1 MEAAGIGWL
10 AQEILSNPLIGKPP
24 DPWVREAG
32 LEVEIEGLKSAIKG
46 VRLVV
51 SAVDGRELGNEPV
64 AESLADLKEVLYDA
78 ANVVDDLDYY
88 RLKQVVDIDI
98 PSTSSS
104 RGRRQ
109 RSKAWDHFV
118 VIRDDNG
125 NPVEAECK
133 YCHTVV
139 QCKTTNGTGVLSRH
153 IKSAGCRASRQLQ
166 DPSSSIS
173 DATGNGFP
181 VPVGNSSS
189 RKRRRIDEEPTQV
202 TTDNACLSKK
212 DEYSSKLRQIIS
224 QLKGIQRDMSKLL
237 DILGFDSS
245 RTTNHPQSTTSDP
258 CRRTS
263 SLVQRKMYGRA
274 AEKKFII
281 NLIREHKS
289 AAGVTVLPIVGIGGV
304 GKTSLAQL
312 VYNDPAV
319 ENQFNLRI
327 WIWVSNIFDEV
338 RLTRE
343 MLDFVSEETHQGLC
357 SYAKLQEVLKN
368 NIKSKR
374 VLLVLDDVWD
384 DRNDSRW
391 DQLLAPFASDSANNN
406 VIIMTTRKPYIAKR
420 RGTVEPIKL
429 GALEKQDFWLLFK
442 ACAFGDENYEEKESL
457 SDIAHK
463 MAQKLKG
470 NPLAAQTAGALLR
483 GHLTVEHWTNNLKN
497 EYWKSQKL
505 CNGIMP
511 ALKLC
516 YDELPYHLQQCFSYC
531 SIFPYSYLFHAEE
544 LVRMWI
550 SQGFVKPDYSSRSL
564 VEMGWSYLTD
574 LVNLGFFE
582 QVEENEEVFS
592 SGKQA
597 SYAIRDLMHDFARVV
612 SRMECATLDGI
623 CCNEISPTIHHL
635 SILTD
640 YVYHMDDQTN
650 NISRSEKFEEKVR
663 IAFTSVKNLR
673 TLVLIGQYDPF
684 FFKVFKEVFQDENH
698 LRVLHLSATSADSH
712 SFMCGWVNHTHL
724 RYLKLEGGHVKL
736 GSPSQVKGKFAHQM
750 LDGRLTSLQIIH
762 LENCGGSW
770 ILPCLERFPFLIRLK
785 LSNMREVRE
794 VSVPSLEELVLVE
807 MLELENCVCTSL
819 GDMNSSLRLL
829 EIRGCPALK
838 MFDLLEKHH
847 SFKMEKNTWLP
858 SLTKFIICDCPHLQI
873 LAPLRSLATFSELL
887 ISRVSMFLT
896 IDGYSM
902 ETFKI
907 RQNSLLGDSSGEM
920 RLDDKIFAFHNLR
933 DLKHLEIKGCQ
944 NLVSI
949 SLISFSHLVS
959 LESLSIHNC
968 TKLFSSDI
976 FSPHTHEDV
985 IAADYNALPYLES
998 LSIVSCGI
1006 TGKWLSMILRHALAM
1021 KELVIKDCPNLTE
1034 LQIEGGGNSRSNLIL
1049 ASEASSSGYLN
1060 DCSACLAHDGLF
1072 CVPLNVTSS
1081 LKKIII
1087 CECPSLIFDGSREG
1101 FAAFTCLEYLKI
1113 EECPELFSSLVHG
1126 RLLLPRSLEEIAID
1140 EYSQETLQP
1149 CFLNNHTCLKHLAV
1163 CYSESL
1169 NSLMLHS
1176 CTSLEDL
1183 TIRACKWLVT
1193 LHSME
1198 SLGTLRSLVLH
1209 GTSSLEFL
1217 QLESFT
1223 LLENL
1228 HIVRCTSLVTL
1239 EGLLSLVNLKHLV
1252 VKSPTTFGESYEVTG
1267 GIFARLESLE
1277 IDDLSRLT
1285 RSFYKGL
1292 TCLQRLQLYLL
1303 KEARLTDDQ
1312 EIALLLHRS
1321 LQHLQFFHCHDL
1333 VDLPAGLHSLPSLK
1347 MLDIESCAISELPRE
1362 GLPPSLEKLYIGG
1375 CDDLV
1380 DLSAGLHSLPS
1391 LKAFEISYCKRISE
1405 LPKEGLPPS
1414 LEELEIRGCCN
1425 KLSEQCRLLTTS
1437 KLRVKIDDRC
1447 VN

>member
-10 AQEILSNPLIGKPP
+10 AQEILSHPLISKPP

-32 LEVEIEGLKSAIKG
+32 LAEEIDGLTSAIKQ
-46 VRLVV
+46 VRMVV
-51 SAVDGRELGNEPV
+51 SAVEGRELGNEPV
-64 AESLADLKEVLYDA
+64 AESLVDLKEVLYDA

-88 RLKQVVDIDI
+88 KLKQGKPADI
-98 PSTSSS
+98 PPTNSS

-118 VIRDDNG
+118 IIRDDNG
-125 NPVEAECK
+125 KAVEAECK

-153 IKSAGCRASRQLQ
+153 IKSAGCRASHQPQ
-166 DPSSSIS
+166 DPSLSIG
-173 DATGNGFP
+173 DATGNGLP
-181 VPVGNSSS
+181 VSVGNSSS
-189 RKRRRIDEEPTQV
+189 RKRMRIDDEPTQV
-202 TTDNACLSKK
+202 ITDNAYLSKK
-212 DEYSSKLRQIIS
+212 DEFSIRLRQIIS
-224 QLKGIQRDMSKLL
+224 QLKGIQRDMSGVLN
-237 DILGFDSS
+237 ILGFDSAT
-245 RTTNHPQSTTSDP
+245 TTNHRQSTTSDP

-263 SLVQRKMYGRA
+263 SLVQREMYGRA
-274 AEKKFII
+274 AEKKSII

-289 AAGVTVLPIVGIGGV
+289 AAGVTVVPIVGIGGV
-304 GKTSLAQL
+304 GKTSLVQH

-319 ENQFNLRI
+319 ENQFDIRI

-357 SYAKLQEVLKN
+357 SFAKLQEVLKTH
-368 NIKSKR
+368 IKSKR
-374 VLLVLDDVWD
+374 
-384 DRNDSRW
+384 
-391 DQLLAPFASDSANNN
+391 LLAPFRSDRANNN
-406 VIIMTTRKPYIAKR
+406 LIIMTTRKPYIAKR

-457 SDIAHK
+457 RDIAHK

-483 GHLTVEHWTNNLKN
+483 EHLTVEHWTNNLQN
-497 EYWKSQKL
+497 EYWKSLQL

-516 YDELPYHLQQCFSYC
+516 YDELPYHLQQCYSYC
-531 SIFPYSYLFHAEE
+531 SIFPYNYLFHAEE

-550 SQGFVKPDYSSRSL
+550 SRGFVKPDYSSRSL
-564 VEMGWSYLTD
+564 EEMGRSYLSE

-582 QVEENEEVFS
+582 QVEENEE
-592 SGKQA
+592 
-597 SYAIRDLMHDFARVV
+597 
-612 SRMECATLDGI
+612 
-623 CCNEISPTIHHL
+623 
-635 SILTD
+635 
-640 YVYHMDDQTN
+640 

-663 IAFTSVKNLR
+663 VAFTSVK
-673 TLVLIGQYDPF
+673 Y
-684 FFKVFKEVFQDENH
+684 
-698 LRVLHLSATSADSH
+698 LRV
-712 SFMCGWVNHTHL
+712 NQTHL
-724 RYLKLEGGHVKL
+724 RYLKLEGGDVEL
-736 GSPSQVKGKFAHQM
+736 GSPSQVKGKLSHEI
-750 LDGRLTSLQIIH
+750 LDGWLTSLQIIH
-762 LENCGGSW
+762 LENCGEGW
-770 ILPCLERFPFLIRLK
+770 ILPCLERLPFLTRLK
-785 LSNMREVRE
+785 LCKMRELRE

-838 MFDLLEKHH
+838 KFDLLEKHH
-847 SFKMEKNTWLP
+847 SFKMENNTWLP
-858 SLTKFIICDCPHLQI
+858 SLTKFVICDCPHLQI
-873 LAPLRSLATFSELL
+873 LAPLRPLATLSELL

-902 ETFKI
+902 ETFEI
-907 RQNSLLGDSSGEM
+907 RPNSLLGDSSGEM
-920 RLDDKIFAFHNLR
+920 RLDHKILAFHNLR
-933 DLKHLEIKGCQ
+933 DLKHLEIKGCR

-959 LESLSIHNC
+959 LESLSIDNC

-976 FSPHTHEDV
+976 LSLHTHEEL
-985 IAADYNALPYLES
+985 IATGYNALPYLES

-1006 TGKWLSMILRHALAM
+1006 TGKWLSMMLRHALAM
-1021 KELVIKDCPNLTE
+1021 KELVIKDCPKLTK
-1034 LQIEGGGNSRSNLIL
+1034 LQLEGGVAARRGRKQSV
-1049 ASEASSSGYLN
+1049 ESGK
-1060 DCSACLAHDGLF
+1060 AQDGLW

-1081 LKKIII
+1081 LKKITI
-1087 CECPSLIFDGSREG
+1087 CKCPTLTFDGRRKG
-1101 FAAFTCLEYLKI
+1101 FAGFTSLEYLKI

-1140 EYSQETLQP
+1140 DYSQETLQP
-1149 CFLNNHTCLKHLAV
+1149 CFLNNHTCLKHIAV
-1163 CYSESL
+1163 CYSQSL
-1169 NSLMLHS
+1169 ISLMLHS

-1183 TIRACKWLVT
+1183 TIRECKWLGT
-1193 LHSME
+1193 LHGME
-1198 SLGTLRSLVLH
+1198 SLGTIRSLGLH

-1223 LLENL
+1223 LLEDL

-1239 EGLLSLVNLKHLV
+1239 EGLLSLLNLKHLV
-1252 VKSPTTFGESYEVTG
+1252 VKSPTTFGVSYELTG
-1267 GIFARLESLE
+1267 GILPRLESLE

-1285 RSFYKGL
+1285 TSFYKGL

-1303 KEARLTDDQ
+1303 KEKRLTDDQ

-1321 LQHLQFFHCHDL
+1321 LQHLQFFHCLDL

-1347 MLDIESCAISELPRE
+1347 MLEIERCPISELPKE
-1362 GLPPSLEKLYIGG
+1362 GLPPSLEKLYICG

-1380 DLSAGLHSLPS
+1380 DLSAGLHRLPS
-1391 LKAFEISYCKRISE
+1391 LKAFKIRYCKRISE

-1414 LEELEIRGCCN
+1414 LEELEITGCCN

-1437 KLRVKIDDRC
+1437 KLRVKIDDA
-1447 VN
+1447 V

>member
-1 MEAAGIGWL
+1 MEAAGVGWL
-10 AQEILSNPLIGKPP
+10 AQEILSHPLIGKPP

-32 LEVEIEGLKSAIKG
+32 LADEIDGLTCAIKR
-46 VRLVV
+46 VRMVV
-51 SAVDGRELGNEPV
+51 SAVEGRELDIEPV

-88 RLKQVVDIDI
+88 KLKQGKPADI
-98 PSTSSS
+98 PPTNSS

-118 VIRDDNG
+118 IIRDDNG
-125 NPVEAECK
+125 KPVEAECK

-153 IKSAGCRASRQLQ
+153 IKSAGCRASHQPQ
-166 DPSSSIS
+166 DPSLSIG
-173 DATGNGFP
+173 DAAENGFP

-189 RKRRRIDEEPTQV
+189 RKRMRIDDEPTQV
-202 TTDNACLSKK
+202 TMDNAYLSKK
-212 DEYSSKLRQIIS
+212 DEFSSRLQQIIN
-224 QLKGIQRDMSKLL
+224 QLKGIQSDMSGVF
-237 DILGFDSS
+237 DILPFDSA
-245 RTTNHPQSTTSDP
+245 TTRNHRQSTTSDP

-263 SLVQRKMYGRA
+263 SLVQRKMYGRVVQ
-274 AEKKFII
+274 KKFII

-289 AAGVTVLPIVGIGGV
+289 AAGVTVVPIVGIGGV
-304 GKTSLAQL
+304 GKTFLAQL

-319 ENQFNLRI
+319 ENQFDLRI
-327 WIWVSNIFDEV
+327 WIWVSNLFDEV

-357 SYAKLQEVLKN
+357 SFAKLQEVLKTN
-368 NIKSKR
+368 
-374 VLLVLDDVWD
+374 
-384 DRNDSRW
+384 
-391 DQLLAPFASDSANNN
+391 QLLAPFTSDSANNN
-406 VIIMTTRKPYIAKR
+406 LIIMTTRKPYVAKR

-442 ACAFGDENYEEKESL
+442 VCAFGDENYEEKESL

-463 MAQKLKG
+463 MTQKLKG

-483 GHLTVEHWTNNLKN
+483 EHLTVEHWTNNLKN
-497 EYWKSQKL
+497 EYWKSLQL

-516 YDELPYHLQQCFSYC
+516 YGELPYHLQQCFSYC
-531 SIFPYSYLFHAEE
+531 SIFPYNYLFHAEE
-544 LVRMWI
+544 LARMWI

-564 VEMGWSYLTD
+564 EEMGRSYLTD

-582 QVEENEEVFS
+582 QVVENE
-592 SGKQA
+592 
-597 SYAIRDLMHDFARVV
+597 
-612 SRMECATLDGI
+612 
-623 CCNEISPTIHHL
+623 
-635 SILTD
+635 
-640 YVYHMDDQTN
+640 TN

-673 TLVLIGQYDPF
+673 
-684 FFKVFKEVFQDENH
+684 
-698 LRVLHLSATSADSH
+698 
-712 SFMCGWVNHTHL
+712 VNHTHL
-724 RYLKLEGGHVKL
+724 RYLKLEGGHVEL
-736 GSPSQVKGKFAHQM
+736 GSPSQVEGKVSHQI
-750 LDGRLTSLQIIH
+750 LDGWFTSLQTIH
-762 LENCGGSW
+762 LENCGEGW
-770 ILPCLERFPFLIRLK
+770 ILPCLERFPFLTRLK

-807 MLELENCVCTSL
+807 MPELENCVCTSL

-847 SFKMEKNTWLP
+847 SFKMEKNTCLP
-858 SLTKFIICDCPHLQI
+858 NLTKFVICDCPHLQI
-873 LAPLRSLATFSELL
+873 LAPLRPLATFSELL
-887 ISRVSMFLT
+887 ISRVSTFLT
-896 IDGYSM
+896 IDKFSM
-902 ETFKI
+902 ETFEI
-907 RQNSLLGDSSGEM
+907 RPNCLLGDSSGEI
-920 RLDDKIFAFHNLR
+920 RLDEKILAFHNLR
-933 DLKHLEIKGCQ
+933 DLKHLEIKGCW

-949 SLISFSHLVS
+949 SIISFSHLVS
-959 LESLSIHNC
+959 LESLSIENC
-968 TKLFSSDI
+968 TKLFSDI
-976 FSPHTHEDV
+976 LSPQTHEDV
-985 IAADYNALPYLES
+985 IAANHNSLPYLES

-1006 TGKWLSMILRHALAM
+1006 TGKWLSMVLRHALAM
-1021 KELVIKDCPNLTE
+1021 KELVIKDCPKLTE
-1034 LQIEGGGNSRSNLIL
+1034 LQIEGGGNSQSNLIL

-1060 DCSACLAHDGLF
+1060 DCSASSAQDGLW

-1081 LKKIII
+1081 LKKLTI
-1087 CECPSLIFDGSREG
+1087 CKCPSLIFDGSRKG
-1101 FAAFTCLEYLKI
+1101 FAEFTSLEYLKI
-1113 EECPELFSSLVHG
+1113 EECPELFSSLLHG

-1169 NSLMLHS
+1169 NSLVLNS

-1183 TIRACKWLVT
+1183 TIRACKWLNT
-1193 LHSME
+1193 LHGME
-1198 SLGTLRSLVLH
+1198 SLGTLRSLRLH

-1223 LLENL
+1223 LLEDL

-1252 VKSPTTFGESYEVTG
+1252 IKSPTTFGECYELTG
-1267 GIFARLESLE
+1267 GIFPRLESLE

-1285 RSFYKGL
+1285 TSFYKGL

-1303 KEARLTDDQ
+1303 KEKRLTDDQ

-1321 LQHLQFFHCHDL
+1321 LQHLQFFHCLDL

-1347 MLDIESCAISELPRE
+1347 MLDIECCPISELPKE
-1362 GLPPSLEKLYIGG
+1362 GLPPSLEKLYICG

-1391 LKAFEISYCKRISE
+1391 LKAFKIRYCKRISE

-1414 LEELEIRGCCN
+1414 LEELEITGCCN

-1437 KLRVKIDDRC
+1437 KLRVKIDDA
-1447 VN
+1447 V

>member
-1 MEAAGIGWL
+1 MEAAGVGWL
-10 AQEILSNPLIGKPP
+10 AQEILSHPLIGKPP

-32 LEVEIEGLKSAIKG
+32 LADEIDGLTCAIKR
-46 VRLVV
+46 VRMVV
-51 SAVDGRELGNEPV
+51 SAVEGRELDIEPV

-88 RLKQVVDIDI
+88 KLKQVVDIDI
-98 PSTSSS
+98 PPTNSS

-118 VIRDDNG
+118 IIRDDNG
-125 NPVEAECK
+125 KPVEAECK

-153 IKSAGCRASRQLQ
+153 IKSAGCRASHQPQ
-166 DPSSSIS
+166 DPSLSIG
-173 DATGNGFP
+173 DAAENGFP

-189 RKRRRIDEEPTQV
+189 RKRMRIDDEPTQV
-202 TTDNACLSKK
+202 TMDNAYLSKK
-212 DEYSSKLRQIIS
+212 DEFSSRLQQIIN
-224 QLKGIQRDMSKLL
+224 QLKGIQSDMSGVF
-237 DILGFDSS
+237 DILPFDSA
-245 RTTNHPQSTTSDP
+245 TTRNHRQSTTSDP

-263 SLVQRKMYGRA
+263 SLVQRKMYGRVVQ
-274 AEKKFII
+274 KKFII

-289 AAGVTVLPIVGIGGV
+289 AAGVTVVPIVGIGGV
-304 GKTSLAQL
+304 GKTFLAQL

-319 ENQFNLRI
+319 ENQFDLRI
-327 WIWVSNIFDEV
+327 WIWVSNLFDEV

-357 SYAKLQEVLKN
+357 SFAKLQEVLKT

-384 DRNDSRW
+384 DGNDSRW
-391 DQLLAPFASDSANNN
+391 DQLLAPFTSDSANNN
-406 VIIMTTRKPYIAKR
+406 LIIMTTRKPYVAKR

-442 ACAFGDENYEEKESL
+442 VCAFGDENYEEKESL

-463 MAQKLKG
+463 MTQKLKG

-483 GHLTVEHWTNNLKN
+483 EHLTVEHWTNNLKN
-497 EYWKSQKL
+497 EYWKSLQL

-516 YDELPYHLQQCFSYC
+516 YGELPYHLQQCFSYC
-531 SIFPYSYLFHAEE
+531 SIFPYNYLFHAEE
-544 LVRMWI
+544 LARMWI

-564 VEMGWSYLTD
+564 EEMGRSYLTD

-582 QVEENEEVFS
+582 QVVENEVFS

-597 SYAIRDLMHDFARVV
+597 SYAIKDLMHDFARVV

-623 CCNEISPTIHHL
+623 YCNVISPTVHHL

-640 YVYHMDDQTN
+640 YVYHIDDQTN

-673 TLVLIGQYDPF
+673 TLVLIGHYDSF
-684 FFKVFKEVFQDENH
+684 FFKIFKEVFQKEHH

-724 RYLKLEGGHVKL
+724 RYLKLEGGHVEL
-736 GSPSQVKGKFAHQM
+736 GSPSQVEGKVSHQI
-750 LDGRLTSLQIIH
+750 LDGWFTSLQTIH
-762 LENCGGSW
+762 LENCGEGW
-770 ILPCLERFPFLIRLK
+770 ILPCLERFPFLTRLK

-807 MLELENCVCTSL
+807 MPELENCVCTSL

-847 SFKMEKNTWLP
+847 SFKMEKNTCLP
-858 SLTKFIICDCPHLQI
+858 NLTKFVICDCPHLQI
-873 LAPLRSLATFSELL
+873 LAPLRPLATFSELL
-887 ISRVSMFLT
+887 ISRVSTFLT
-896 IDGYSM
+896 IDKFSM
-902 ETFKI
+902 ETFEI
-907 RQNSLLGDSSGEM
+907 RPNCLLGDSSGEI
-920 RLDDKIFAFHNLR
+920 RLDEKILAFHNLR
-933 DLKHLEIKGCQ
+933 DLKHLEIKGCW

-949 SLISFSHLVS
+949 SIISFSHLVS
-959 LESLSIHNC
+959 LESLSIENC
-968 TKLFSSDI
+968 TKLFSDI
-976 FSPHTHEDV
+976 LSPQTHEDV
-985 IAADYNALPYLES
+985 IAANHNSLPYLES

-1006 TGKWLSMILRHALAM
+1006 TGKWLSMVLRHALAM
-1021 KELVIKDCPNLTE
+1021 KELVIKDCPKLTE
-1034 LQIEGGGNSRSNLIL
+1034 LQIEGGGNSQSNLIL

-1060 DCSACLAHDGLF
+1060 DCSASSAQDGLW

-1081 LKKIII
+1081 LKKLTI
-1087 CECPSLIFDGSREG
+1087 CKCPSLIFDGSRKG
-1101 FAAFTCLEYLKI
+1101 FAEFTSLEYLKI
-1113 EECPELFSSLVHG
+1113 EECPELFSSLLHG

-1169 NSLMLHS
+1169 NSLVLNS

-1183 TIRACKWLVT
+1183 TIRACKWLNT
-1193 LHSME
+1193 LHGME
-1198 SLGTLRSLVLH
+1198 SLGTLRSLRLH

-1223 LLENL
+1223 LLEDL

-1252 VKSPTTFGESYEVTG
+1252 IKSPTTFGECYELTG
-1267 GIFARLESLE
+1267 GIFPRLESLE

-1285 RSFYKGL
+1285 TSFYKGL

-1303 KEARLTDDQ
+1303 KEKRLTDDQ

-1321 LQHLQFFHCHDL
+1321 LQHLQFFHCLDL

-1347 MLDIESCAISELPRE
+1347 MLDIECCPISELPKE
-1362 GLPPSLEKLYIGG
+1362 GLPPSLEKLYICG

-1391 LKAFEISYCKRISE
+1391 LKAFKIRYCKRISE

-1414 LEELEIRGCCN
+1414 LEELEITGCCN

-1437 KLRVKIDDRC
+1437 KLRVKIDDA
-1447 VN
+1447 V

>member
-88 RLKQVVDIDI
+88 RLKQGKPADI

-368 NIKSKR
+368 N
-374 VLLVLDDVWD
+374 
-384 DRNDSRW
+384 
-391 DQLLAPFASDSANNN
+391 QLLAPFASDSANNN

-592 SGKQA
+592 SGKQ
-597 SYAIRDLMHDFARVV
+597 
-612 SRMECATLDGI
+612 
-623 CCNEISPTIHHL
+623 
-635 SILTD
+635 
-640 YVYHMDDQTN
+640 
-650 NISRSEKFEEKVR
+650 FEEKVR

-673 TLVLIGQYDPF
+673 
-684 FFKVFKEVFQDENH
+684 
-698 LRVLHLSATSADSH
+698 
-712 SFMCGWVNHTHL
+712 VNHTHL